1 LLGEVLRPPSMIL
14 AIAAIFMTNQPDIA
28 TSRRNAL
35 LQFAGATGGA
45 LTALVVVAAFG
56 DKPWLLLPAQFA
68 VYFFCF
74 LFSRATSASLAFI
87 LFGILFAVAVPQYV
101 SGNPVPTIFWSWVI
115 ASLGVGL
122 GLLVQLVPR
131 PDSPEDLLLN
141 DLAGRLRTTAASLQR
156 MIAGAGGRVGL
167 ETLATLE
174 EQVRQLCARS
184 TQDAFEA
191 RRLDAQAELVI
202 GVQRIVA
209 GVRWLD
215 AEIAHAGV
223 SGKLP
228 DTLRTRMEAI
238 RAQCAAAAL
247 ALAQRRPPDTALAL
261 GAPEA
266 MFAESSAAAAPEG
279 APEIAKT
286 LSQLEAACA
295 RSLRA
300 LSFLG
305 VPQRA
310 RRFAPTPAPPFFVV
324 PPLSDPDLIRF
335 AIKGAL
341 AAILGTLLYQATG
354 WPEHTTNQFLIVV
367 AAAQARAVGASVRD
381 MIMRFS
387 GTALGLACALL
398 VIFFGLPSI
407 QTVGG
412 LLTVSAPVFFAAAW
426 IQRSTRYMLAGIYC
440 AVTYSVI
447 ALALPTDRP
456 DLVAAFSRVRGLSL
470 AILIVFI
477 VGSVVWPSYARAGR
491 PAAFARVLAPLA
503 AGFRALPADRAGS
516 QAVRD
521 ALAATQERLLD
532 FLALLEIAEL
542 EPAFRSRAAHA
553 SDRAW
558 LAASTPVQSLF
569 LGLWARKTRRY
580 DDPAAEPPAE
590 TERGV
595 CEAFAASLD
604 AIAARLGGR
613 AVPAAAAPSSA
624 VPSLAGYPEAR
635 TTYTEMSESLDR
647 LEEALLSARRAVET
661 MRGRRARPAPA

>member
-1 LLGEVLRPPSMIL
+1 MIL
-14 AIAAIFMTNQPDIA
+14 AIAAIFVTNQPDIA

-35 LQFAGATGGA
+35 LQFAGSTGGA

-87 LFGILFAVAVPQYV
+87 LFGILFAVAVPEYV
-101 SGNPVPTIFWSWVI
+101 TGNPVPAIFWSWVI
-115 ASLGVGL
+115 ASLGIGL

-131 PDSPEDLLLN
+131 SDSPEDLLLN
-141 DLAGRLRTTAASLQR
+141 DLAGRLRTAAASLQR
-156 MIAGAGGRVGL
+156 LIAGSGGRVGL

-174 EQVRQLCARS
+174 EQVRELCARS

-191 RRLDAQAELVI
+191 RRLDAQAQLVI
-202 GVQRIVA
+202 GVQKIVA
-209 GVRWLD
+209 GVRWLE
-215 AEIAHAGV
+215 AEITHAGLL
-223 SGKLP
+223 GKLP
-228 DTLRTRMEAI
+228 DALRSRMEAV
-238 RAQCAAAAL
+238 RVQCATASL
-247 ALAQRRPPDTALAL
+247 ALEQRRPPDAS
-261 GAPEA
+261 P
-266 MFAESSAAAAPEG
+266 AAAPAAAPSEN
-279 APEIAKT
+279 PEIAKT
-286 LSQLEAACA
+286 LSQLEAASA
-295 RSLRA
+295 RALGA
-300 LSFLG
+300 LSFLSAQG
-305 VPQRA
+305 RS
-310 RRFAPTPAPPFFVV
+310 RRFALPPAPPFFVV

-341 AAILGTLLYQATG
+341 AAILGTLLYEATG

-387 GTALGLACALL
+387 GTVLGLACALL
-398 VIFFGLPSI
+398 VIFFGLPAI
-407 QTVGG
+407 QTAGG

-440 AVTYSVI
+440 AVTYSVV
-447 ALALPTDRP
+447 ALALPTDKP
-456 DLVAAFSRVRGLSL
+456 DLVAAFSRVRGLML
-470 AILIVFI
+470 AILIVFV
-477 VGSVVWPSYARAGR
+477 VGSVLWPSYARAGR
-491 PAAFARVLAPLA
+491 PAAFARILAPLA
-503 AGFRALPADRAGS
+503 AGFRALPADRAGF

-521 ALAATQERLLD
+521 ALAATQQRLLD

-558 LAASTPVQSLF
+558 LAASTPIQSLF

-580 DDPAAEPPAE
+580 DAPGAEPPAE

-595 CEAFAASLD
+595 CDAFAASLD
-604 AIAARLGGR
+604 AIAARLRGQTAP
-613 AVPAAAAPSSA
+613 AVAAPNSTLA
-624 VPSLAGYPEAR
+624 SLDGYPEAR
-635 TTYTEMSESLDR
+635 TTYAEMWDSLDR
-647 LEEALLSARRAVET
+647 LEEALRSARTAVET
-661 MRGRRARPAPA
+661 MRGRRTRTAPA